1 MNKNIEQLVKKSNG
15 CYFDEDGKPLNNML
29 IGNDIEKFANSLI
42 QECCDMVNQHH
53 QWNNPNDSLLV
64 LKIKEKFGL
73 NA

>member
-15 CYFDEDGKPLNNML
+15 CHFDEDGKPLNNML

-42 QECCDMVNQHH
+42 QECCDMVNQHY